1 MRDRDG
7 CRLRV
12 SGTWYVFLNL
22 SCDSQ
27 FIFSNR
33 FLIFKYSRALI
44 LSIEMYCKQQE
55 LVDVIK
61 RSREVQR
68 QRESKAASVQPE
80 EMVTITMKEYSD
92 LKDNKCANVI
102 KQVVRQSKA

>member
-1 MRDRDG
+1 
-7 CRLRV
+7 
-12 SGTWYVFLNL
+12 
-22 SCDSQ
+22 
-27 FIFSNR
+27 
-33 FLIFKYSRALI
+33 
-44 LSIEMYCKQQE
+44 MYCKQQE

-102 KQVVRQSKA
+102 KQVVRQSKAGSIIATAKGINQVQVIHDFLTKGL